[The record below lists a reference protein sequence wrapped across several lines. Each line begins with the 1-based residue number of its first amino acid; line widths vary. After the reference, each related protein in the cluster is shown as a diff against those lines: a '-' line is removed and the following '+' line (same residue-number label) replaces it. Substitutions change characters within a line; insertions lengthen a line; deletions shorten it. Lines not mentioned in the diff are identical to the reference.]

1 MIKFYFVKLIMKNR
15 LKKSSKECYMI
26 NKMSL
31 MKKRK
36 KKKVEKLKLTLSRK
50 FQKTCKAKFLA
61 IKQKS

>member
-50 FQKTCKAKFLA
+50 F
-61 IKQKS
+61 